1 MITAEQFLSG
11 LGITPETVVFNEDSN
26 EYQYYFYQD
35 DTLIC
40 CVLKE
45 IDGVSWLYCV
55 PYIPEKGY
63 IDLWN
68 VLIKLEVMGDF
79 SEKTMVNALTSLGC
93 KVKEDVR

>member
-11 LGITPETVVFNEDSN
+11 LSITPETVVFNEDSY
-26 EYQYYFYQD
+26 EYQYYHYID

-68 VLIKLEVMGDF
+68 VLVKLEVIGDF
-79 SEKTMVNALTSLGC
+79 SKKTMANALTSLGW
-93 KVKEDVR
+93 KVKGDV

>member
-11 LGITPETVVFNEDSN
+11 LGIVPETIVFNGISN
-26 EYQYYFYQD
+26 EYQYYFYRD

-45 IDGVSWLYCV
+45 IDGVSWLYCF

-68 VLIKLEVMGDF
+68 VLVKLEVIGDF
-79 SEKTMVNALTSLGC
+79 SEKTMANALTTLGW
-93 KVKEDVR
+93 KVKEDV

>member
-11 LGITPETVVFNEDSN
+11 LGITPETVVFNKDSN
-26 EYQYYFYQD
+26 EYQYYFYLD

-68 VLIKLEVMGDF
+68 VLVKLEVIGDF
-79 SEKTMVNALTSLGC
+79 SEKTMANALTSLGC
-93 KVKEDVR
+93 KVKGGV